1 MEKNTPFTLKGTA
14 IWFICA
20 IFFLY
25 EFLLRT
31 VIGTFQHPIMYDLE
45 LTTFQFSILSSTVYL
60 LIYGLMQIPVGLIVD
75 RIGLKKSLLIG
86 GGICAISSIG
96 FALSYGYTT
105 AIFFRFLTGLGS
117 SFGFICLLVSVYEW
131 LPTRHIAL
139 LIGVSQFIGTMG
151 PMIAA
156 GPLETMSE
164 AGGIDWRTIFILLG
178 IVGFVI
184 IGLIAAFVENNH
196 SKTGQYTILKHP
208 EPIIDTLKR
217 LFSKPQAWY
226 IALFSSLVYFSI
238 EYLSENEGKIF
249 ITAKGFSAMY
259 ASYMISLSW
268 LGYAIGCPLM
278 GWLSD
283 FFSRRKPYMILAAVF
298 CSLSISMIVY
308 STSEYLVST
317 GFFFLGIG
325 ASGQSI
331 AFATIAEQFRKK
343 DLAAALSLN
352 NGLIVLFASFNA
364 PFLGIIIDFV
374 RTGQDIQLSDYTIA
388 FSVLVAI
395 VCLSLI
401 FPLFFIRETYC
412 KSKADFTILRPF
424 LAKKNR
430 SAMAPSEET
439 A

>member
-1 MEKNTPFTLKGTA
+1 MMEQNTPFTFKGTA

-45 LTTFQFSILSSTVYL
+45 LTSFQFSILSSTVYL
-60 LIYGLMQIPVGLIVD
+60 LIYALMQIPVGLIVD
-75 RIGLKKSLLIG
+75 RMGLKKSLLIG
-86 GGICAISSIG
+86 GGICALSSVG
-96 FALSYGYTT
+96 FALSYGYSA

-139 LIGVSQFIGTMG
+139 LIGVSQFIGTIG

-156 GPLETMSE
+156 GPLESVSE
-164 AGGIDWRTIFILLG
+164 TGGIDWRTIFIILG
-178 IVGFVI
+178 IVGLI
-184 IGLIAAFVENNH
+184 IVGLIAAFVENNH
-196 SKTGQYTILKHP
+196 NKTGQYTILKHP
-208 EPIIDTLKR
+208 EPITDTLKR

-249 ITAKGFSAMY
+249 LTSKGFSSTY
-259 ASYMISLSW
+259 ASYVITLSW

-283 FFSRRKPYMILAAVF
+283 FFSRRKPYLILTAGF
-298 CSLSISMIVY
+298 CSLSISIIVY
-308 STSEYLVST
+308 STNEYLIT
-317 GFFFLGIG
+317 AAFFFLGVG
-325 ASGQSI
+325 ASGQSL

-352 NGLIVLFASFNA
+352 NGLMVLFASLNA
-364 PFLGIIIDFV
+364 PFLGIIIDFT
-374 RTGQDIQLSDYTIA
+374 RTGQVMQLSDYSTA
-388 FSVLVAI
+388 FSILVAI
-395 VCLSLI
+395 VCSSLI

-412 KSKADFTILRPF
+412 KSKADFTVIKPLLR
-424 LAKKNR
+424 KKR
-430 SAMAPSEET
+430 AQL
-439 A
+439 

>member
-1 MEKNTPFTLKGTA
+1 MEQNTPFTLKGTT

-45 LTTFQFSILSSTVYL
+45 LTSFQFSILSSTVYL
-60 LIYGLMQIPVGLIVD
+60 LIYALMQIPVGLVVD

-86 GGICAISSIG
+86 GSICAISSIG
-96 FALSYGYTT
+96 FALSYGYST

-139 LIGVSQFIGTMG
+139 LIGVSQFIGTIG

-156 GPLETMSE
+156 GPLETVSE
-164 AGGIDWRTIFILLG
+164 TGGIDWRTIFIILG
-178 IVGFVI
+178 IVGLI
-184 IGLIAAFVENNH
+184 IVGLIAAFVENNH
-196 SKTGQYTILKHP
+196 SKAGQYTILKHP

-226 IALFSSLVYFSI
+226 IALFSALVYFSI

-249 ITAKGFSAMY
+249 LTAKGFSTTY
-259 ASYMISLSW
+259 ASYMITLSW
-268 LGYAIGCPLM
+268 FGYAIGCPLM

-283 FFSRRKPYMILAAVF
+283 FFSRRKPYLILTAIF
-298 CSLSISMIVY
+298 CSLSISIIVY
-308 STSEYLVST
+308 STSEYLIT
-317 GFFFLGIG
+317 AAFFFLGMG
-325 ASGQSI
+325 ASGQSL

-352 NGLIVLFASFNA
+352 NGLMVLFASLNA
-364 PFLGIIIDFV
+364 PFLGGIIDFT
-374 RTGQDIQLSDYTIA
+374 RTGQVMQLSDYTTA

-395 VCLSLI
+395 VCTSLI
-401 FPLFFIRETYC
+401 LPLFFIRETYC
-412 KSKADFTILRPF
+412 KSKADFTIIKPL
-424 LAKKNR
+424 LGKKG
-430 SAMAPSEET
+430 AQL
-439 A
+439 

>member
-1 MEKNTPFTLKGTA
+1 MEQNTPFTLKGTA

-45 LTTFQFSILSSTVYL
+45 LTSFQFSILSSTVYL
-60 LIYGLMQIPVGLIVD
+60 LIYALMQIPVGLVVD

-86 GGICAISSIG
+86 GGICAISSVG
-96 FALSYGYTT
+96 FALSYGYST

-139 LIGVSQFIGTMG
+139 LIGVSQFIGTIG
-151 PMIAA
+151 PMVAA
-156 GPLETMSE
+156 GPLETVSGT
-164 AGGIDWRTIFILLG
+164 GGIDWRTIFIILG
-178 IVGFVI
+178 IIGLIIVGF
-184 IGLIAAFVENNH
+184 IAAFVENNH

-208 EPIIDTLKR
+208 EPIIETLKR

-249 ITAKGFSAMY
+249 LTAKGFSTTY
-259 ASYMISLSW
+259 ASYMITLSW
-268 LGYAIGCPLM
+268 FGYAIGCPLM

-283 FFSRRKPYMILAAVF
+283 FFSRRKPYLMITAIS
-298 CSLSISMIVY
+298 CSLSISVIVY
-308 STSEYLVST
+308 STSEYLIT
-317 GFFFLGIG
+317 AAFFFLGIG
-325 ASGQSI
+325 ASGQSL

-352 NGLIVLFASFNA
+352 NGLMVLFASLNA
-364 PFLGIIIDFV
+364 PFLGGIIDFT
-374 RTGQDIQLSDYTIA
+374 RTGQVMQLSDYTTA

-395 VCLSLI
+395 VCTSLI
-401 FPLFFIRETYC
+401 LPLFFIRETYC
-412 KSKADFTILRPF
+412 KSKADFTIIKPL
-424 LAKKNR
+424 LGKKG
-430 SAMAPSEET
+430 AQL
-439 A
+439 